1 MVDAMDR
8 DVIAQLK
15 SNGSDV
21 TKPTDVLH
29 YLYIPSR
36 RDAEAVSRR
45 SVAAGY
51 RAAVEDP
58 LGMLPNGTME
68 KRYSVK
74 AHKTVVPSIENI
86 RRARAFFEVLA
97 RRYGGEYDGWEAAIV
112 K

>member
-1 MVDAMDR
+1 MDR
-8 DVIAQLK
+8 DAIAQLK

-21 TKPTDVLH
+21 TKPADVLH

-36 RDAEAVSRR
+36 RDADEAARGL
-45 SVAAGY
+45 VAAGY
-51 RAAVEDP
+51 RAAVEAP

-68 KRYSVK
+68 RRYSVK

-86 RRARAFFEVLA
+86 RRARAVFEALA
-97 RRYGGEYDGWEAAIV
+97 RRYHGEYDGWEAAVV